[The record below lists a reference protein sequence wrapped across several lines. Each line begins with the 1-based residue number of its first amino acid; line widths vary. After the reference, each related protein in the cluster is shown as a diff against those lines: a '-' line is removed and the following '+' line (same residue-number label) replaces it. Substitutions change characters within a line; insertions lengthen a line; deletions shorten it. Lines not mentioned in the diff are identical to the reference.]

1 MRISCHLLRLSVLAR
16 LLAGHQVCKSHQRDV
31 PEECLNICKV
41 SVSQSWSVDLLLP
54 PLPPPEGP
62 VWPPL
67 QWLLLRVGRLS
78 QDDCLL
84 DGARYLQALARH
96 TVVNICAGWMILIQ
110 VMATCAL
117 ITSITAQLVSV
128 SLFLRVPIQVVL
140 RWEVSICT
148 DIQLMIILDLR
159 GDLWQFWWFSTSCL
173 PCSCWS
179 QSRWGHTSHWPEVSL
194 SEQVFPLCCWR
205 RDYLL
210 YPNYNYLSWS
220 YAAGLA
226 SILACLSSI
235 GCLYQVNDTH
245 LWHSRTSLSSRNWW
259 KWRTEKRKTC
269 QFSINFIPNWT
280 QVTTP
285 LMPVQ

>member
-1 MRISCHLLRLSVLAR
+1 MSL
-16 LLAGHQVCKSHQRDV
+16 
-31 PEECLNICKV
+31 
-41 SVSQSWSVDLLLP
+41 
-54 PLPPPEGP
+54 
-62 VWPPL
+62 
-67 QWLLLRVGRLS
+67 
-78 QDDCLL
+78 
-84 DGARYLQALARH
+84 YLQDLRFSILVCGPPASTSSATRRSSLTTFTMAATPSGETLSRWLPTGWCQVPGLSHH

-128 SLFLRVPIQVVL
+128 SLVLRVPVQVVL

-159 GDLWQFWWFSTSCL
+159 GDLWQFWWFSTCCL

-179 QSRWGHTSHWPEVSL
+179 QSRWGHSSHWPEVSL

-235 GCLYQVNDTH
+235 GCLYQVTLPH
-245 LWHSRTSLSSRNWW
+245 LWHSQTSLSFRNWW

-280 QVTTP
+280 QVTTL